1 MGDEQDNDTQNED
14 EMLRLMAED
23 IEGGSPA
30 PSGEAE
36 EETPSDEVD
45 LGEAMLDMLQ
55 DPEGA
60 PASEAGVPG
69 VEDMLGPEGEPQET
83 DAEPPPAHPAFDA
96 GIDVPQENI
105 NRLLDV
111 QLTIQIELGNVDKPI
126 QEILG
131 WAEGSLIE
139 LDKIAGEP
147 VDVLANG
154 RVFAMGEVVVI
165 AENFGV
171 RITSMNSR

>member
-60 PASEAGVPG
+60 PASEAGAPG
-69 VEDMLGPEGEPQET
+69 VEEMLGQEGEPQEK
-83 DAEPPPAHPAFDA
+83 DGESPPPHPGLDA
-96 GIDVPQENI
+96 GIDVPPENI

-126 QEILG
+126 QEILS

-154 RVFAMGEVVVI
+154 RRFAMGEVVVI

-171 RITSMNSR
+171 RITSMNNR